1 MSDHHNATP
10 SERLLFEAIDWI
22 RSLPPE
28 AFEESPRKVRT
39 PTPKRRERIC
49 EEG

>member
-1 MSDHHNATP
+1 MSQHHDAKP
-10 SERLLFEAIDWI
+10 SERLLLDVIAWI

-28 AFEESPRKVRT
+28 AFEESPRTVRT
-39 PTPKRRERIC
+39 PTPKRGVSIC